1 MTKQTTIV
9 VIGSLRVNESRNE
22 KRCFR
27 DIYEE
32 YRVRSACDFI
42 ADQGLCSV
50 RRLGLPYPIRT
61 MKVPDQTVL
70 YAQSDLDLHCPHMQ

>member
-32 YRVRSACDFI
+32 YRGRSACDFI
-42 ADQGLCSV
+42 ADRGFAQYVVLV
-50 RRLGLPYPIRT
+50 YRT
-61 MKVPDQTVL
+61 QYM
-70 YAQSDLDLHCPHMQ
+70 